1 MISYNTIFSENLRK
15 FLTQQKMTQ
24 AELAS
29 KADISKTTVNLIL
42 NGKYNPSLELM
53 SKISDILSIPLFMF
67 LIEESGTGSYHQKE
81 LPKSRLRPSA
91 EAFFITSVLL
101 RQNVLKPEISE
112 KSATDIETS

>member
-1 MISYNTIFSENLRK
+1 
-15 FLTQQKMTQ
+15 MTQ

-81 LPKSRLRPSA
+81 LPNGNVVVTAIVSKIK
-91 EAFFITSVLL
+91 AFQIAKWHNQSCN
-101 RQNVLKPEISE
+101 Q
-112 KSATDIETS
+112 

>member
-81 LPKSRLRPSA
+81 LPNGKVVVTAIVSKIK
-91 EAFFITSVLL
+91 AFQIAKWHN
-101 RQNVLKPEISE
+101 QACNQ
-112 KSATDIETS
+112 

>member
-81 LPKSRLRPSA
+81 LPNGNVVVTAIVSKIK
-91 EAFFITSVLL
+91 AFQIAKWHNQSCN
-101 RQNVLKPEISE
+101 Q
-112 KSATDIETS
+112 